1 MKLKKMKIKNFK
13 NYFGEVEF
21 DLSKEI
27 IVIYGQNG
35 FGKST
40 FFEAIEWCLTGK
52 INKFTGIENELKK
65 DIINKIDQEKDK
77 EISVVLYFDNNK
89 LERKFQF
96 INKSIRSTSVV
107 LTINNKERISGK
119 DNVENYL
126 KKHLNPINTK
136 AKEKFN
142 DYLKQS
148 NILSQ
153 QQINDFITSD
163 SSKERFIALG
173 NIIGLKSELI
183 EFKNYKKILNYLE
196 NEYKSTNNSL
206 LNVKQQIFDKVS
218 NIKLIEEDR
227 TNKNIDELFN
237 HFITENLYEEMIDN
251 EITSRLMNIEKRKNI
266 ISDIEELNEEDKQKS
281 LKSLRSNLE
290 IHINNTDIEL
300 NRLNRLNVIKSRLEN
315 KVLVLERN
323 KKNLD
328 SINSLKEKMI
338 SNKTNLEK
346 LSSDV
351 KNIKELNNK
360 NIEVGKK
367 ISVVKYNIAY
377 KSYLNDNLNKQI
389 NNELMILIEKNKMND
404 LQIKLDKT
412 LIIEERISLEI
423 LNNKEELLGNLI
435 SGIKDIKKYTK
446 QFNNDI
452 CPVCTS
458 KVSNLEQVISSQL
471 QKYVFNLD
479 TKTSRYEKLL
489 SSQKYC
495 NQRIDRLEDLIRKK
509 KINIDKISTSI
520 KEYKAEC
527 EKYESSVYFK
537 ENLKA
542 TSLEIMYGQLETL
555 DSKINDYKI
564 ILNLLLD
571 QELISNELNT
581 FENINFNKSKI
592 KKSIDLQKE
601 LEICLSRIKL
611 LEHKLEQRNTN
622 YLNLI
627 NLNTSGLEQLNNLES
642 QLSSLEKSLDV
653 FNEKVVFNDLIVK
666 IKKTITN
673 TDEEILDYKTVKR
686 LLINHRFNDSVTQ
699 QIKELEIQEKEL
711 VNISKRYDERIKLMI
726 NQKEIKQKFLGEGI
740 SGQLNQNKSTVQ
752 KIFRY
757 LDPLP
762 SNSKLIFDGEEEKI
776 NIKIAF
782 DRNEDNSVFNISEA
796 KNVLSSGQ
804 LNVLAISIFLAIN
817 NDQKIHSFDFVG
829 IDDPIQNMDD
839 INQYTICD
847 VLNNIKKQLI
857 ISTHDYN
864 FLQLFYKKNRHR
876 KNEMIIYNLTSPY
889 LSKEKVDTLTFKG
902 NIPYFN

>member
-1 MKLKKMKIKNFK
+1 MIIKNFK

-27 IVIYGQNG
+27 IVVYGQNG

-52 INKFTGIENELKK
+52 INKFTGLENELKK
-65 DIINKIDQEKDK
+65 DIINKVDQEKDK
-77 EISVVLYFDNNK
+77 EISVVLYFDNK
-89 LERKFQF
+89 KIERKFQF
-96 INKSIRSTSVV
+96 IDKSIRSTSVV
-107 LTINNKERISGK
+107 LTVNNKEKISGK

-126 KKHLNPINTK
+126 KKHLNPINTN

-173 NIIGLKSELI
+173 NIMGLKSELI
-183 EFKNYKKILNYLE
+183 EFRNYKKILNYLE
-196 NEYKSTNNSL
+196 NQHKSTSNIL
-206 LNVKQQIFDKVS
+206 LNVKQQISDKVS
-218 NIKLIEEDR
+218 NMKFIEENR
-227 TNKNIDELFN
+227 TNKNIKVLFN
-237 HFITENLYEEMIDN
+237 HFIAESLYEEMIDN

-266 ISDIEELNEEDKQKS
+266 INEVEKLDTEDKQKS
-281 LKSLRSNLE
+281 FKSLKSNLE
-290 IHINNTDIEL
+290 IHIKNTDVEL
-300 NRLNRLNVIKSRLEN
+300 NRLNRLHIIKSRLEN
-315 KVLVLERN
+315 KVLGLKGN
-323 KKNLD
+323 KNNLD

-338 SNKTNLEK
+338 LNKKNLEK

-351 KNIKELNNK
+351 KNIEELNK
-360 NIEVGKK
+360 KKTEITKK
-367 ISVVKYNIAY
+367 ISVVKYNIVY
-377 KSYLNDNLNKQI
+377 KSYLNENLNKQF
-389 NNELMILIEKNKMND
+389 NNKLMILAEKNKVND

-412 LIIEERISLEI
+412 IAIKEKINKEI
-423 LNNKEELLGNLI
+423 FNNKEELLGNLI
-435 SGIKDIKKYTK
+435 SGIKDIKKYTE
-446 QFNNDI
+446 QFNDDI
-452 CPVCTS
+452 CPVCTN

-471 QKYVFNLD
+471 KKYVFNLD

-495 NQRIDRLEDLIRKK
+495 NQRIVKIENLIKK
-509 KINIDKISTSI
+509 KKSDIEKNNTSI
-520 KEYKAEC
+520 KEYEAEC
-527 EKYESSVYFK
+527 EKYESSVYFN
-537 ENLKA
+537 ETLKI
-542 TSLEIMYGQLETL
+542 TSLETMYAQLEKL
-555 DSKINDYKI
+555 NSKVNDYKT
-564 ILNLLLD
+564 ILDLLLD
-571 QELISNELNT
+571 QELISNELSA
-581 FENINFNKSKI
+581 FENVGFNKSKI
-592 KKSIDLQKE
+592 KNSIDVQTE
-601 LEICLSRIKL
+601 LEICLNRIKL
-611 LEHKLEQRNTN
+611 LNQKIIQKNAN
-622 YLNLI
+622 YLNLTE
-627 NLNTSGLEQLNNLES
+627 LNSTRLEQLNNLEN
-642 QLSSLEKSLDV
+642 QLSGLENFLDV
-653 FNEKVVFNDLIVK
+653 LSDKADFNNLIFK
-666 IKKTITN
+666 LQKNIADTEN
-673 TDEEILDYKTVKR
+673 EILDYKTVKR
-686 LLINHRFNDSVTQ
+686 LLINYHFNDSVKN
-699 QIKELEIQEKEL
+699 QIKDLEKNEREL
-711 VNISKRYDERIKLMI
+711 VSINKRYNERIKMMI

-782 DRNEDNSVFNISEA
+782 DRNENNSLFNISEA

-864 FLQLFYKKNRHR
+864 FLQLFYKKNKHR

-889 LSKEKVDTLTFKG
+889 LSKEKVDTLTFKS